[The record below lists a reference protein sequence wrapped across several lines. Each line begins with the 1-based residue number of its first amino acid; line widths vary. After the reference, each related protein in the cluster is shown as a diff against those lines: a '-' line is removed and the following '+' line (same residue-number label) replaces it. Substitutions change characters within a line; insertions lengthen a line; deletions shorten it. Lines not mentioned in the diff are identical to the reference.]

1 MTDKCREEFE
11 KYIIKTFPKSPLSYF
26 KNGKYDGQRDNT
38 DWKMWQAAW
47 EASRQC
53 MTTRDI

>member
-11 KYIIKTFPKSPLSYF
+11 KWLTSTIDCKFE
-26 KNGKYDGQRDNT
+26 YDPVAGYLPQEVYQLYQA
-38 DWKMWQAAW
+38 WQAAW

-53 MTTRDI
+53 MTTSDI